1 MSHPVPG
8 SGPPPLPV
16 VDAHAAPAVCE
27 NCATPLQGHYCH
39 ACGQSTHSPVR
50 HVGHAVE
57 EVFESFWHLDGRIFR
72 TVRDLFV
79 PGRIANRYLAGHR
92 VRYVAPMRLFVIL
105 TLLTFFVAKFVVQ
118 DAMLGFDPDGM
129 VQTTDTTRDLE
140 QAQTVADVVAI
151 RDAALADIAEARRI
165 TGALPGVSPRL
176 DEADAEVRQRA
187 QTRMA
192 ALPDTA
198 TPDASVAA
206 DTADAASDPGTTP
219 PGTASSPADDATGA
233 PRRDAPVAGGP
244 VGERI
249 ERNLERLRD
258 DPGAYARAV
267 LGVAPT
273 ALFVLVPLFAV
284 LLKLLYLFQRRLY
297 LEHVVVGLYS
307 HAALMLGLLLAFTC
321 TLLAHWLAPHAAW
334 AVQPLGWVRGLL
346 LWAMPLYLLLM
357 QKRVYGQSWPWTL
370 LKFAVIGQLYF
381 ALFLSV
387 AIPMAGYALYAL

>member
-1 MSHPVPG
+1 MSHPVPQG
-8 SGPPPLPV
+8 GPPPLPAGGV
-16 VDAHAAPAVCE
+16 HAAPTACE
-27 NCATPLQGHYCH
+27 NCATPLQGEYCH

-72 TVRDLFV
+72 TLRDLFV

-118 DAMLGFDPDGM
+118 DAMLGFDPDGV
-129 VQTTDTTRDLE
+129 VQTTDTSEGLA
-140 QAQTVADVVAI
+140 QAQTVADVVAV

-176 DEADAEVRQRA
+176 DAAETEVRQRA
-187 QTRMA
+187 QARMS
-192 ALPDTA
+192 ALPA
-198 TPDASVAA
+198 AAEPDVSAAA
-206 DTADAASDPGTTP
+206 DDASDPAATPPRAASPPTGDTTP
-219 PGTASSPADDATGA
+219 AR
-233 PRRDAPVAGGP
+233 RRDAPVVGGP

-273 ALFVLVPLFAV
+273 ALFILVPLFAV

-321 TLLAHWLAPHAAW
+321 TLAAHWLAPHAAW
-334 AVQPLGWVRGLL
+334 AVQPLGWVRSLL
-346 LWAMPLYLLLM
+346 LWAMPVYLLLM
-357 QKRVYGQSWPWTL
+357 QKRVYGQSWGWTL

>member
-1 MSHPVPG
+1 MSHPVPQG
-8 SGPPPLPV
+8 GPPPLPAAG
-16 VDAHAAPAVCE
+16 AHAAPSACE
-27 NCATPLQGHYCH
+27 NCATPLQGEYCH

-72 TVRDLFV
+72 TLRDLFV

-118 DAMLGFDPDGM
+118 DAMLGFDPDGV
-129 VQTTDTTRDLE
+129 VQTTDTSEGLA
-140 QAQTVADVVAI
+140 QAQTAADVVAV

-176 DEADAEVRQRA
+176 DAAETEVRQRA
-187 QTRMA
+187 QARMA
-192 ALPDTA
+192 ALPATS
-198 TPDASVAA
+198 TPDVPVAA
-206 DTADAASDPGTTP
+206 DDASGAAATP
-219 PGTASSPADDATGA
+219 PRAVSPPAGDTAPAR
-233 PRRDAPVAGGP
+233 RRDAPVMGGP

-273 ALFVLVPLFAV
+273 ALFILVPLFAV

-321 TLLAHWLAPHAAW
+321 TLAAHWLAPHAAW
-334 AVQPLGWVRGLL
+334 AVQPLGWVRSLL
-346 LWAMPLYLLLM
+346 LWAMPAYLLLT
-357 QKRVYGQSWPWTL
+357 QKRVYGQSWGWTL